1 MQSLP
6 VRKKKNTGAR
16 AAPASDGKLEA
27 AMENY
32 GSLFD
37 FYQKQTL
44 NAAYWFIFLQ
54 ITTLIGAALTPIM
67 LLIPFPPGDTHAKL
81 WQALPAAI
89 GGLAA
94 ACNASFALRQEWIQS
109 YATLSAL
116 ESEYQLFTVRTSPYY
131 SDDEANAIEA
141 FQKRLTQITMTEVQA
156 WKTRLSGLRGGGRQ
170 RKP

>member
-16 AAPASDGKLEA
+16 AAPASNGKLEA
-27 AMENY
+27 ATENY

-54 ITTLIGAALTPIM
+54 ITTLVGAALTPIM
-67 LLIPFPPGDTHAKL
+67 LLVPFPPGDTHAKL

-89 GGLAA
+89 G
-94 ACNASFALRQEWIQS
+94 ALRPPAMPRS
-109 YATLSAL
+109 RFDRNGSKATRRSAHW
-116 ESEYQLFTVRTSPYY
+116 RANINCSP
-131 SDDEANAIEA
+131 SAH
-141 FQKRLTQITMTEVQA
+141 RPITAMTRP
-156 WKTRLSGLRGGGRQ
+156 TLL
-170 RKP
+170 KPFRSV